1 MVGNIEADDRAL
13 GEAAVADLLAQ
24 YPPTSDLEENV
35 SVQISFEVDTDGMA
49 RSVHVDRSSDPKWE
63 TEIVTA
69 FREGWQAGDRVNL
82 SRPVPGGAL
91 GLIG

>member
-1 MVGNIEADDRAL
+1 MVSMHAIGQRRIA
-13 GEAAVADLLAQ
+13 
-24 YPPTSDLEENV
+24 S
-35 SVQISFEVDTDGMA
+35 
-49 RSVHVDRSSDPKWE
+49 
-63 TEIVTA
+63 A